1 MNINIGTS
9 LPIERT
15 EDDDLFGRSGDS
27 NTRLVI
33 IRSHDLDTGRTSTRI
48 GLATRRSCR
57 ASDDRNSLKDKNESL
72 HTGVIYREV
81 KCMLKVFIFL
91 FCIHLC

>member
-1 MNINIGTS
+1 MNIHIGMS

-27 NTRLVI
+27 NTQLVI
-33 IRSHDLDTGRTSTRI
+33 NRSHDLDTGRTSTRI

-57 ASDDRNSLKDKNESL
+57 ASDCSSRRRVGELTET
-72 HTGVIYREV
+72 H
-81 KCMLKVFIFL
+81 
-91 FCIHLC
+91 

>member
-1 MNINIGTS
+1 MNIHIGMS

-33 IRSHDLDTGRTSTRI
+33 NRSHDLDTGRTSTRI

-57 ASDDRNSLKDKNESL
+57 ASDCSSRRRVGELTETHSRTKMN
-72 HTGVIYREV
+72 HYIR
-81 KCMLKVFIFL
+81 
-91 FCIHLC
+91 

>member
-1 MNINIGTS
+1 MNIHIGMS

-33 IRSHDLDTGRTSTRI
+33 NRSHDLDTGRTSTRI

-57 ASDDRNSLKDKNESL
+57 ASDCSSRRRVGELIETHSRTKMN
-72 HTGVIYREV
+72 HYIR
-81 KCMLKVFIFL
+81 
-91 FCIHLC
+91 